1 MDEEVLLKEFVK
13 KEEESGCYTCCV
25 AGDYVYN
32 IIRADI
38 RRLYIKT
45 NGLEIMPFTSPLQ
58 KRKAILSFF
67 ISFWHLLKLSIKRG
81 HIDNIIFPFHRVE
94 KVDNLYIDKFTDPVI
109 EFSSLKN
116 NCLIFERSRAGVHC
130 TPRIHAKMV

>member
-58 KRKAILSFF
+58 KRKAILSF
-67 ISFWHLLKLSIKRG
+67 
-81 HIDNIIFPFHRVE
+81 
-94 KVDNLYIDKFTDPVI
+94 LYHFGT
-109 EFSSLKN
+109 
-116 NCLIFERSRAGVHC
+116 C
-130 TPRIHAKMV
+130 